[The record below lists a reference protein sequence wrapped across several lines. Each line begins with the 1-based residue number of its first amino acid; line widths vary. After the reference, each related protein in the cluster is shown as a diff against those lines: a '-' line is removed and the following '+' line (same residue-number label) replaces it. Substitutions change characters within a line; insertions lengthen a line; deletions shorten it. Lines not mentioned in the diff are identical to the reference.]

1 MGYSMNK
8 VISVLSF
15 CFSLVLFTG
24 CAALNPSL
32 KEPDVKL
39 AGLRLLPQQSLL
51 QRQIAIDLSIFNPN
65 KQDLSVR
72 SISYNVDIEKV
83 KLLTGASDQVPV
95 LEGMKETPVTLQ
107 VSVDIIQALGLI
119 EHFSRNG
126 IGDKVNY
133 NFGAVI
139 DFSAWLPS
147 MHIDRKGALP
157 LKGLG
162 NTKAE

>member
-1 MGYSMNK
+1 MNK
-8 VISVLSF
+8 FVSVISV
-15 CFSLVLFTG
+15 CFSLLLFAG
-24 CAALNPSL
+24 CAALNPNL
-32 KEPDVKL
+32 KEPEVKL
-39 AGLRLLPQQSLL
+39 ASMRLLPQESLL
-51 QRQIAIDLSIFNPN
+51 QRKIAIDLSIFNPN

-72 SISYNVDIEKV
+72 SISYNIDIEKV

-95 LEGMKETPVTLQ
+95 LKGMQETPVTLQ
-107 VSVDIIQALGLI
+107 VSIDVLQALGLI

-162 NTKAE
+162 QKAE

>member
-1 MGYSMNK
+1 MLL
-8 VISVLSF
+8 VI
-15 CFSLVLFTG
+15 TG
-24 CAALNPSL
+24 CAALNPAL

-51 QRQIAIDLSIFNPN
+51 QRHIAIDLAIFNPN

-72 SISYNVDIEKV
+72 SISYTVDIEKM
-83 KLLTGASDQVPV
+83 KLLNGASDQVPV
-95 LEGMKETPVTLQ
+95 LKGMQETPVTLQ
-107 VSVDIIQALGLI
+107 VSVDVLQALGLI

-126 IGDKVNY
+126 FGEKVNY

-147 MHIDRKGALP
+147 MRIDRKGALP

-162 NTKAE
+162 AQKAE

>member
-8 VISVLSF
+8 FISVLVI
-15 CFSLVLFTG
+15 CFSLLLITG

-32 KEPDVKL
+32 EEPDVKL

-51 QRQIAIDLSIFNPN
+51 QRHIAIDLTIFNPN

-72 SISYNVDIEKV
+72 SISYNVAIEKV

-95 LEGMKETPVTLQ
+95 LKSMQETPVTLQ
-107 VSVDIIQALGLI
+107 VSIDVIQALGLI

-126 IGDKVNY
+126 LGDKVNY

-147 MHIDRKGALP
+147 MHVDRKGALP

-162 NTKAE
+162 SSNIE